1 MKPFVIV
8 TDSCSDL
15 PKELRDRFNID
26 YLYMHFIY
34 DGNDVLASLD
44 WEFVPVKDFYNLMR
58 NGTRITTAQVTT
70 PDYLEA
76 FEKYVKNGFD
86 VLSISCSSALSGS
99 YKASTIARE
108 EVLKKYPDAKI
119 ICIDSLNSCMGLGS
133 MCINAS
139 IMREEGKPIEEVAAY
154 IEENKL
160 YYHQIATVDDL
171 AYLKRAGRVSAT
183 SAFFGSILKIKPIVI
198 SDAIGQNFAS
208 EKVKGRKASI

>member
-1 MKPFVIV
+1 
-8 TDSCSDL
+8 
-15 PKELRDRFNID
+15 
-26 YLYMHFIY
+26 
-34 DGNDVLASLD
+34 
-44 WEFVPVKDFYNLMR
+44 
-58 NGTRITTAQVTT
+58 
-70 PDYLEA
+70 
-76 FEKYVKNGFD
+76 
-86 VLSISCSSALSGS
+86 
-99 YKASTIARE
+99 
-108 EVLKKYPDAKI
+108 
-119 ICIDSLNSCMGLGS
+119 MGLGS

-208 EKVKGRKASI
+208 EKVKGRKASINRIVELFKEHYKSNKYQKIAVLHADCEEDGEILKEKIYQALPDKDVEIFTGYIGPTIGASVGPGTVVVYFIGDKVTANA